1 VAFST
6 RLAALIGR
14 PWFWAVVVGA
24 LFAGPLLRG
33 LTQGGAPPPPPVLG
47 TFPPFALVADDGR
60 RFAASDLRG
69 RPFIADLLCGKCA
82 AASDRAGAMRTLQHR
97 TRNLGDVLWMV
108 SFSDDLDAPA
118 LRLFRQSHAAGQR
131 WALLSGVPP
140 DAAPLFAGEDTLL
153 LVDGQRRIRGRYEAA
168 KAGEIDRL
176 LIDATM
182 IAALR

>member
-1 VAFST
+1 MAFST

-14 PWFWAVVVGA
+14 PWFWAVVVGT

-33 LTQGGAPPPPPVLG
+33 LTQGGVPPPPPVLG

-60 RFAASDLRG
+60 RLAASDLRG

-82 AASDRAGAMRTLQHR
+82 GASGRAGAMRTLQHR
-97 TRNLGDVLWMV
+97 TRNLGDVLWLV
-108 SFSDDLDAPA
+108 SFSDDLDPEA
-118 LRLFRQSHAAGQR
+118 LRLLRESHAAGQR
-131 WALLSGVPP
+131 WMLLSGVP
-140 DAAPLFAGEDTLL
+140 AGTASLFSGENTVV

-168 KAGEIDRL
+168 KAKEIDRL
-176 LIDATM
+176 LTDAAL